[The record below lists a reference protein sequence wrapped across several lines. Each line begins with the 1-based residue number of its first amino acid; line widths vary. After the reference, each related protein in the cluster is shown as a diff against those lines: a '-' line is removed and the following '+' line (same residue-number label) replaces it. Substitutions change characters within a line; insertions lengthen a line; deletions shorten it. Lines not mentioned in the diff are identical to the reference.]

1 MSAKPVICQ
10 LLHGMKVGGAEILAA
25 RIARQLRD
33 RYEFHVLCLDW
44 LGELG
49 EELQSEGFDLEV
61 MERKG
66 RDWKLPF
73 RLARR
78 LRKHRTGLILAHQ
91 YTPFFYALACRMFY
105 WGVPIV
111 FLEHGRH
118 IPDYP
123 RRKRILFNRLM
134 LRRRDR
140 IVAVGEAVKQAL
152 ITNEGL
158 KPDRI
163 QVIYNG
169 VDLTPY
175 QTPIDRNSVR
185 AEIGVG
191 EDDYVVVQVARLV
204 SIKDHLTGLRAMKS
218 IREKRGDVKL
228 VIVGD
233 GPERERIEQF
243 IAEHSLADQV
253 RLLGERSDVPRLLM
267 SGDLFLLTSLNEGI
281 PLTIIEAM
289 AAGLPVVSTKA
300 GGVGEVVKHEQ
311 TGLLAE
317 VGASDEL
324 ASHILRLTD
333 DAIRSELSSRAKEQS
348 LSFSESQMLDQYVN
362 LFEEMLP

>member
-33 RYEFHVLCLDW
+33 RYEFHFLCLDW

-140 IVAVGEAVKQAL
+140 IVA
-152 ITNEGL
+152 
-158 KPDRI
+158 D
-163 QVIYNG
+163 
-169 VDLTPY
+169 
-175 QTPIDRNSVR
+175 
-185 AEIGVG
+185 G
-191 EDDYVVVQVARLV
+191 EDHRRLESPAR
-204 SIKDHLTGLRAMKS
+204 GA
-218 IREKRGDVKL
+218 
-228 VIVGD
+228 
-233 GPERERIEQF
+233 
-243 IAEHSLADQV
+243 ALADDAFHQLIRRAFV
-253 RLLGERSDVPRLLM
+253 RRVFQIEHRDRQHRAIGDLVALASIDLDLDVLLPVEDLLGVLPDAFIDV
-267 SGDLFLLTSLNEGI
+267 F
-281 PLTIIEAM
+281 A
-289 AAGLPVVSTKA
+289 
-300 GGVGEVVKHEQ
+300 
-311 TGLLAE
+311 
-317 VGASDEL
+317 
-324 ASHILRLTD
+324 
-333 DAIRSELSSRAKEQS
+333 
-348 LSFSESQMLDQYVN
+348 
-362 LFEEMLP
+362 